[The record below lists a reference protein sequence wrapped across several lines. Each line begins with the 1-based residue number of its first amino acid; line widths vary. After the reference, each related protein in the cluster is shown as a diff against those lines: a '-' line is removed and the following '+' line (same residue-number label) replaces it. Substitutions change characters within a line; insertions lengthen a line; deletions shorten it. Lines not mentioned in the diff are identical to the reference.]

1 MRLFV
6 AVVIYDSIQTRYAYP
21 IRGIG
26 IGIIASSEA
35 GSVEPKEREKD
46 REDEHLRRI
55 ALTPL
60 KQHTTPK
67 QTRRDEC
74 NGPLREQRDWIE
86 KLSVSTPYEEGWGEV
101 QRNETRWSQDTG
113 IRRKNLISRGSA
125 RITRI
130 AGICGSSKPGGG
142 GTKEVYR
149 GTKRRRLLEGT
160 YHGKTGGQEK
170 KGEERGGPPRW
181 RTAESTASSFTAS
194 RKRLRGYYRAAKQRV

>member
-55 ALTPL
+55 APTPL

-74 NGPLREQRDWIE
+74 NGPLR
-86 KLSVSTPYEEGWGEV
+86 WGEV

-194 RKRLRGYYRAAKQRV
+194 RKRLREYFRVVLAKQRV

>member
-55 ALTPL
+55 APTPL

-86 KLSVSTPYEEGWGEV
+86 KLSVSTPYEEG
-101 QRNETRWSQDTG
+101 
-113 IRRKNLISRGSA
+113 ISRGSA

-194 RKRLRGYYRAAKQRV
+194 RERLREYFRAVLAKQRV

>member
-35 GSVEPKEREKD
+35 RSVEPKERKKD
-46 REDEHLRRI
+46 SEDEQLHRT

-60 KQHTTPK
+60 KRHTAPK

-74 NGPLREQRDWIE
+74 NVPL
-86 KLSVSTPYEEGWGEV
+86 STSYEEGSAKAGGWSGNDAGE
-101 QRNETRWSQDTG
+101 N
-113 IRRKNLISRGSA
+113 KGSA

-130 AGICGSSKPGGG
+130 SGICGSRPKPGGG
-142 GTKEVYR
+142 GTKEGYR
-149 GTKRRRLLEGT
+149 GIKRRRLLEGT
-160 YHGKTGGQEK
+160 YREGTGGEK
-170 KGEERGGPPRW
+170 KKGDHGGGIYCIKVKHHHQ
-181 RTAESTASSFTAS
+181 ASSSPHRSFTAS
-194 RKRLRGYYRAAKQRV
+194 RKRLREDYRAAKQRV